1 MQFSLLEKIILSPIA
16 WKSKTLWCV
25 VWSTVLAEASVMS
38 HVLDLSYFILQVLS
52 EILDPNIK
60 ADSFKKLL
68 LTIPIDAFTDNK
80 LLYRNV
86 HSATMADEHRLKEMT
101 LQ

>member
-1 MQFSLLEKIILSPIA
+1 M
-16 WKSKTLWCV
+16 
-25 VWSTVLAEASVMS
+25 
-38 HVLDLSYFILQVLS
+38 LQVLS
-52 EILDPNIK
+52 EILDQNIK

-80 LLYRNV
+80 SLYRNV

>member
-1 MQFSLLEKIILSPIA
+1 
-16 WKSKTLWCV
+16 
-25 VWSTVLAEASVMS
+25 MS
-38 HVLDLSYFILQVLS
+38 HVLDLSYFMLQVLS
-52 EILDPNIK
+52 AILDQNIK

-80 LLYRNV
+80 SLYRNV

-101 LQ
+101 LQLLNKRYYIMSYKVLHGCLLKNT

>member
-1 MQFSLLEKIILSPIA
+1 
-16 WKSKTLWCV
+16 
-25 VWSTVLAEASVMS
+25 MS

>member
-1 MQFSLLEKIILSPIA
+1 
-16 WKSKTLWCV
+16 
-25 VWSTVLAEASVMS
+25 MS

-52 EILDPNIK
+52 EILDRNIK

-80 LLYRNV
+80 SLYRNV

-101 LQ
+101 LQLLNKRYYIMSYKVLHGCLLKNT

>member
-1 MQFSLLEKIILSPIA
+1 
-16 WKSKTLWCV
+16 
-25 VWSTVLAEASVMS
+25 MS

-80 LLYRNV
+80 LLYRNF
-86 HSATMADEHRLKEMT
+86 TQLLWLMNIG
-101 LQ
+101 